1 MQYLFINL
9 LPFYSAENVMEIEK
23 VFLDE
28 LHVVGKCITES
39 TGFCNSLAILPKLIE
54 YLNDTNY
61 PYWLYVYIKIIY
73 YLFVFKI
80 IWNIFPYL
88 HLSC

>member
-39 TGFCNSLAILPKLIE
+39 TGFCNSLAILPKIKRIFKWYKLSI
-54 YLNDTNY
+54 LAVC
-61 PYWLYVYIKIIY
+61 VY
-73 YLFVFKI
+73 
-80 IWNIFPYL
+80 
-88 HLSC
+88 